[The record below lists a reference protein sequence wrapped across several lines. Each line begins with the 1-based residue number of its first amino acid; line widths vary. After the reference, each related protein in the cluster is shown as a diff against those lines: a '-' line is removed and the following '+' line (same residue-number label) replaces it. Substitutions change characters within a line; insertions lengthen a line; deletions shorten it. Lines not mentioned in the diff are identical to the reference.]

1 MTYIMSC
8 VWLDYMVKYFQ
19 CKNCVG
25 SSPKTKKCVASFL
38 VPVYSIMPDAS
49 EIGSGIFHFKA
60 RLYGRSGNRAFR
72 KRTSSLGLYSVTFR
86 RLFPQGGYGYPSAA

>member
-38 VPVYSIMPDAS
+38 VPGDKRSHFLWLLFLCKNAADAQ
-49 EIGSGIFHFKA
+49 K
-60 RLYGRSGNRAFR
+60 
-72 KRTSSLGLYSVTFR
+72 V
-86 RLFPQGGYGYPSAA
+86 SAADLPGRVVSVYICFISSVSAFALFAVFPK

>member
-38 VPVYSIMPDAS
+38 VPVYTKTHTGFAEQPSSYNGLRVVALFIS
-49 EIGSGIFHFKA
+49 E
-60 RLYGRSGNRAFR
+60 
-72 KRTSSLGLYSVTFR
+72 
-86 RLFPQGGYGYPSAA
+86 P

>member
-38 VPVYSIMPDAS
+38 VPGDRKGQISL
-49 EIGSGIFHFKA
+49 EICPFQLNPHLRVGEILLRNMKYAFSV
-60 RLYGRSGNRAFR
+60 LNRC
-72 KRTSSLGLYSVTFR
+72 GD
-86 RLFPQGGYGYPSAA
+86 GWI

>member
-38 VPVYSIMPDAS
+38 VPVYKIPLKSTISEGFSYSLSIAAQ
-49 EIGSGIFHFKA
+49 GVRCIFDVVNK
-60 RLYGRSGNRAFR
+60 NI
-72 KRTSSLGLYSVTFR
+72 
-86 RLFPQGGYGYPSAA
+86 